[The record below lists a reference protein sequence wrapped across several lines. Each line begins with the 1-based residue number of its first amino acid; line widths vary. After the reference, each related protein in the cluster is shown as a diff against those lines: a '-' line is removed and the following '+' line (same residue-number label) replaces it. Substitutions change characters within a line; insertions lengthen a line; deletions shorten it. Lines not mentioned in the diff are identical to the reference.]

1 MSIALRGFA
10 HAEAFKGEATTL
22 SATSRVGDTAVLIM
36 SGQQTSPG
44 DLTVPEGW
52 TGVAQQQIVG
62 ITRCGY
68 FARRLITD
76 PAQTQDIQWA
86 NKSQFWG
93 ARQNAFLMIFDGEA
107 DVRPGDPPWAEGVPT
122 IERESY
128 VVSQSHGPSANP
140 LMEWTV
146 LDGDIV
152 FTGKATVSTEKSWS
166 ALRVA
171 RTSHTPVVGPPGQVP
186 AAWLAF
192 SIVRPVPAPL
202 QNASVYEGGTT
213 KPCILSVWRNRD
225 EVFARRAGVMP
236 SLVRTTAALLAKSGF
251 IVAHRGGSQGWVE
264 GTAQGYTDSVAH
276 GVDALEFSAARTVDG
291 VWFQNHDNNLKSL
304 GGPDRSTSTMT
315 WSEVVDALKGTGKT
329 PCRLDWL
336 LEHYGDGVIVFDPKV
351 SFSRYDEIHDIF
363 KSRRDR
369 TIMKFFG
376 DNKAFFQAM
385 KLRGYSTWGYAYP
398 SSVGSAWWNDFVNG
412 AHIDIPSMSW
422 DASADIW
429 KTLTD
434 TGKPVVSHIT
444 SIKAQIDAA
453 AAKGARG
460 SIVSAVST
468 VLSIQ
473 V

>member
-1 MSIALRGFA
+1 
-10 HAEAFKGEATTL
+10 
-22 SATSRVGDTAVLIM
+22 
-36 SGQQTSPG
+36 
-44 DLTVPEGW
+44 
-52 TGVAQQQIVG
+52 
-62 ITRCGY
+62 
-68 FARRLITD
+68 
-76 PAQTQDIQWA
+76 
-86 NKSQFWG
+86 
-93 ARQNAFLMIFDGEA
+93 
-107 DVRPGDPPWAEGVPT
+107 
-122 IERESY
+122 
-128 VVSQSHGPSANP
+128 
-140 LMEWTV
+140 
-146 LDGDIV
+146 
-152 FTGKATVSTEKSWS
+152 
-166 ALRVA
+166 
-171 RTSHTPVVGPPGQVP
+171 
-186 AAWLAF
+186 
-192 SIVRPVPAPL
+192 
-202 QNASVYEGGTT
+202 
-213 KPCILSVWRNRD
+213 
-225 EVFARRAGVMP
+225 MP
-236 SLVRTTAALLAKSGF
+236 SLAKTTAALLAKRGF

-315 WSEVVDALKGTGKT
+315 WAEVVEALKGTGKT

-336 LEHYGDGVIVFDPKV
+336 LEHYGDGVIVFDPKS
-351 SFSRYDEIHDIF
+351 SFARYDEIHDIF

-376 DNKAFFQAM
+376 DNKAFFQQM

>member
-10 HAEAFKGEATTL
+10 HAEALQGTATAL
-22 SATSRVGDTAVLIM
+22 SATSRVGDTAVIVM

-44 DLTVPEGW
+44 DLVVPEGW
-52 TGVAQQQIVG
+52 SGTAQQQITG
-62 ITRCGY
+62 LTRCGY
-68 FARRLITD
+68 FAYRSITD
-76 PAQTQDIQWA
+76 PAQTQNIAWA
-86 NKSQFWG
+86 NASQFWG
-93 ARQNAFLMIFDGEA
+93 ARQNAFLMVFDGAVE
-107 DVRPGDPPWAEGVPT
+107 VRPSDPPWGESVPT

-152 FTGKATVSTEKSWS
+152 FSGQATVSTEKSWS

-192 SIVRPVPAPL
+192 TIARPTPKPL
-202 QNASVYEGGTT
+202 SGVTVYENGTE
-213 KPCILSVWRNRD
+213 KPCVLSVWKDRD
-225 EVFARRAGVMP
+225 ETFVTRAGVMP
-236 SLVRTTAALLAKSGF
+236 SLATSVSALLDKNNF

-315 WSEVVDALKGTGKT
+315 WAEVEEALKGTGKT

-336 LEHYGDGVIVFDPKV
+336 LEHYGDGVIVFDPKT
-351 SFSRYDEIHDIF
+351 SFARYDEIHEIF
-363 KSRRDR
+363 KDRRDR
-369 TIMKFFG
+369 TIMKYFG

-385 KLRGYSTWGYAYP
+385 KLRGYTTWGYAYA
-398 SSVGSAWWNDFVNG
+398 SSADSSWWNEFVTG
-412 AHIDIPSMSW
+412 SHIDVPSMAW

-429 KTLTD
+429 KTLVGTK
-434 TGKPVVSHIT
+434 KPVVSHIT
-444 SIKAQIDAA
+444 TIQAQIDAA
-453 AAKGARG
+453 VAKGAKG